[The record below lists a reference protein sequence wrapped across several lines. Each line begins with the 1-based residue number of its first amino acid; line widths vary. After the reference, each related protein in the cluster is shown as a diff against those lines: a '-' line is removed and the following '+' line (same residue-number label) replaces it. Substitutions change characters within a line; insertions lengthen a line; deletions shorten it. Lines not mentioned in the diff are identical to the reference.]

1 MPRYGHRATR
11 WLEAAILTRLAATD
25 EGHDLD
31 PVAVFDGCC
40 VKKGPWHNFQ
50 IAFDRD
56 FPTVQI
62 KMRHQVR
69 NRGDIVQ
76 TLALAVQMNL
86 HDHSLVTP
94 PLQRYKAI

>member
-1 MPRYGHRATR
+1 
-11 WLEAAILTRLAATD
+11 
-25 EGHDLD
+25 
-31 PVAVFDGCC
+31 
-40 VKKGPWHNFQ
+40 
-50 IAFDRD
+50 
-56 FPTVQI
+56 
-62 KMRHQVR
+62 MRHQVR